1 MTTAARIGAWRT
13 FIEASIRLQT
23 ELDDR
28 LRRDAGLSLSDFN
41 VLLTLSEAPDRRLR
55 LGELAEAMVYSASR
69 LTYQSKVLAGR
80 GWVERQDVPEDG
92 RGQYLRLT
100 DAGAAALDRARVT
113 HGRDVD
119 ELFQSRVRDD
129 EVTVIGRVFARL
141 GAERIDSRRATAQ

>member
-13 FIEASIRLQT
+13 YIEASIRLQT
-23 ELDDR
+23 ELDER
-28 LRRDAGLSLSDFN
+28 LRREAGLSLSDFN
-41 VLLTLSEAPDRRLR
+41 VLLTLSEAPNRRLR
-55 LGELAEAMVYSASR
+55 LGELAQAMIYSASR

-100 DAGAAALDRARVT
+100 DAGADALDRARVT

-119 ELFQSRVRDD
+119 ELFQSHVNDD
-129 EVTVIGRVFARL
+129 EVDVIGRVFARL
-141 GAERIDSRRATAQ
+141 QN

>member
-13 FIEASIRLQT
+13 YIEASIRLQT
-23 ELDDR
+23 ELDER
-28 LRRDAGLSLSDFN
+28 LRREAGLSLSDFN
-41 VLLTLSEAPDRRLR
+41 VLLTLSESPDRRLR
-55 LGELAEAMVYSASR
+55 LGELAQAMIYSASR

-80 GWVERQDVPEDG
+80 GWVERQNVPEDG

-129 EVTVIGRVFARL
+129 EVAVIGRVFARL
-141 GAERIDSRRATAQ
+141 GT